1 MSTKTDKNAE
11 KSMNIFEQDI
21 YPSQKMV
28 AGPLHTDKCELM
40 AKTDDPIDL
49 LFCFTLDKEEKV
61 NFY

>member
-1 MSTKTDKNAE
+1 
-11 KSMNIFEQDI
+11 
-21 YPSQKMV
+21 MV

-61 NFY
+61 NVY